1 MAEKIVTQARIKQFF
16 EYIREPALQFPLILG
31 MILYIVAVL
40 YIQHTT
46 PRHADP
52 IQSIAEISDR
62 TKQLSSRVITGIHIN
77 NFPIFSFHKNDFQID
92 AVVWFRF
99 PVGSE
104 SLETIENFSFQNG
117 EVIRRSAPIIKT
129 HGNYVTVCY
138 QTVARIKTQL
148 SHALFPLSDHRLT
161 IILENRSVTP
171 NEMYFDS
178 NADLFAVAEKPADL
192 MVSTWLP
199 TKKIVR
205 SGYIKSTLSESDR
218 HEVQISY
225 PCIACTI
232 EFTNNSIR
240 DLISLY
246 LPLFMIF
253 FIAFFAML
261 ADVREH
267 ALRTTLIGGAVP
279 SLVLFRLVIDNNT
292 PEASNI
298 TKVDYLFYILVFLS
312 MVLLLFQVYVFLV
325 DRRTKKLTSRMRDQL
340 FVLLDKLN
348 NILFLF
354 IIIFLTVSFTVTHL
368 FI

>member
-1 MAEKIVTQARIKQFF
+1 MNVRRFF
-16 EYIREPALQFPLILG
+16 EYIREPALQMPLILG
-31 MILYIVAVL
+31 MIIYIVAVL
-40 YIQHTT
+40 YLQHTT
-46 PRHADP
+46 PGHADP

-62 TKQLSSRVITGIHIN
+62 TKQLSSRIIAGIHIN
-77 NFPIFSFHKNDFQID
+77 NFPVFSFHKNDFKID

-104 SLETIENFSFQNG
+104 SLETIENFTFQNG
-117 EVIRRSAPIIKT
+117 EVIRKSPPIIKT
-129 HGNYVTVCY
+129 HENFVTVSY

-148 SHALFPLSDHRLT
+148 NHAHFPMSDHRLT
-161 IILENRSVTP
+161 LILENRSVTP
-171 NEMYFDS
+171 NEMYFES
-178 NADLFAVAEKPADL
+178 NADLFAVAENPADL

-205 SGYIKSTLSESDR
+205 AGYIKSVLSDSDR
-218 HEVQISY
+218 HEVHISY

-253 FIAFFAML
+253 FIAFFALL

-267 ALRTTLIGGAVP
+267 GLRTTLIGGATP

-325 DRRTKKLTSRMRDQL
+325 DRRTKKLNSRIRDQQ
-340 FVLLDKLN
+340 FAVLEKLN

-354 IIIFLTVSFTVTHL
+354 IIVFLVSSFTVTHL
-368 FI
+368 LI